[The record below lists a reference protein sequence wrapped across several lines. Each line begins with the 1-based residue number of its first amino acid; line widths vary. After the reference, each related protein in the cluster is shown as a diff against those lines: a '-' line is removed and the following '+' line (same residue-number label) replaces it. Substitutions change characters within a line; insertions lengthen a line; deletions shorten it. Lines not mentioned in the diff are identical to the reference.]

1 MAKVIGTASDILV
14 AIRDWAKGKFVAKE
28 TGKGLSTNDLTATLK
43 SNYDTAYTN
52 SHTHS
57 NKSVLDGITSAKVTA
72 WDGAI
77 PSSQKG
83 VANGVATL
91 GSDGKVLSS
100 QLPSYVDDVLEYAN
114 KASFPTTG
122 ETGKIYVAKDTNIV
136 YRWSGSAYVEI
147 SSSLA
152 LGETSST
159 AYRGDRGKIAY
170 DHSQSSH
177 APSNAQA
184 NVIET
189 VKVNGTALTPSNK
202 AVDISVPTNNNQ
214 LTNGAGYITA
224 SNSAVT
230 NKVVANSAI
239 TGATKCKITYDSKGL
254 VTGGADLT
262 ANDIPTITKSKISDF
277 AHTHDD
283 RYYTRTDSDNK
294 YLPKSHGYA
303 SNITLYGV
311 TFDGFQDDSWVD
323 VRVQENGG
331 DGDAVIHFETEG
343 NCLLNATYLAENG
356 VWLESKYAPKTHT
369 HDDRYYTET
378 EINTKLNGK
387 SDTGHTHDDRYYTES
402 EVDTKLNGK
411 ANTSGTYSG
420 LSVGSA
426 TNATNATNLMIDG
439 SAQTLSF
446 MSASEMTDILNL

>member
-1 MAKVIGTASDILV
+1 MSKVIGTASEILV
-14 AIRDWAKGKFVAKE
+14 AVRDWAKGKFVAKE
-28 TGKGLSTNDLTATLK
+28 AGKGLSTNDLTATLK

-91 GSDGKVLSS
+91 GSDGKVPSS
-100 QLPSYVDDVLEYAN
+100 QLPSYVDDVLEYAD
-114 KASFPTTG
+114 KASFPSAG

-170 DHSQSSH
+170 DHSQSAH

-202 AVDISVPTNNNQ
+202 AVDISVPTNTNQ
-214 LTNGAGYITA
+214 LTNGAGFITA
-224 SNSAVT
+224 SSSAVT
-230 NKVVANSAI
+230 NKVVANTAI
-239 TGATKCKITYDSKGL
+239 TGATKCKITYDNKGL
-254 VTGGADLT
+254 VTGGADL
-262 ANDIPTITKSKISDF
+262 AESDIPSIHKSKISDF
-277 AHTHDD
+277 AHTHAISDVTSLQTTLNTKANANIALLRD
-283 RYYTRTDSDNK
+283 ADNYYVVGNTHAISFGDPTEQN
-294 YLPKSHGYA
+294 H
-303 SNITLYGV
+303 II
-311 TFDGFQDDSWVD
+311 
-323 VRVQENGG
+323 VRGNGS
-331 DGDAVIHFETEG
+331 IE
-343 NCLLNATYLAENG
+343 LNAENSVVDIALQNDADDVVGFEFTTGGVFYLSADEF
-356 VWLESKYAPKTHT
+356 
-369 HDDRYYTET
+369 R
-378 EINTKLNGK
+378 GK
-387 SDTGHTHDDRYYTES
+387 
-402 EVDTKLNGK
+402 
-411 ANTSGTYSG
+411 
-420 LSVGSA
+420 A
-426 TNATNATNLMIDG
+426 TNAGRADSLLIDG
-439 SAQTLSF
+439 STQTLSF
-446 MSASEMTDILNL
+446 MTATEMTNILNS

>member
-1 MAKVIGTASDILV
+1 MSKVIGTASEILV
-14 AIRDWAKGKFVAKE
+14 AVRDWAKGKFVAKE
-28 TGKGLSTNDLTATLK
+28 AGKGLSTNDLTATLK

-91 GSDGKVLSS
+91 GSDGKVPSS

-170 DHSQSSH
+170 DHSQSAH

-189 VKVNGTALTPSNK
+189 VKVNGTALTPSSK

-262 ANDIPTITKSKISDF
+262 ASDIPSISKSKISDF
-277 AHTHDD
+277 AHTHAI
-283 RYYTRTDSDNK
+283 SD
-294 YLPKSHGYA
+294 
-303 SNITLYGV
+303 ITSLQ
-311 TFDGFQDDSWVD
+311 T
-323 VRVQENGG
+323 
-331 DGDAVIHFETEG
+331 T
-343 NCLLNATYLAENG
+343 LNAKANANIALLRDADNYYVVGNTHAISFGDPTEQNHIIVRGNGSIELNAENS
-356 VWLESKYAPKTHT
+356 VVDIALQNDA
-369 HDDRYYTET
+369 D
-378 EINTKLNGK
+378 EIVGFEFTTGGLFYLSADEFRGK
-387 SDTGHTHDDRYYTES
+387 
-402 EVDTKLNGK
+402 
-411 ANTSGTYSG
+411 
-420 LSVGSA
+420 A
-426 TNATNATNLMIDG
+426 TNAGRADSLLIDG
-439 SAQTLSF
+439 STQTLSF
-446 MSASEMTDILNL
+446 MTATEMTNILNS

>member
-43 SNYDTAYTN
+43 SNYDTAYSN

-91 GSDGKVLSS
+91 GSDGKIPSN
-100 QLPSYVDDVLEYAN
+100 QLPSYVDDVLEYA
-114 KASFPTTG
+114 KLSSFPTTG
-122 ETGKIYVAKDTNIV
+122 ETGKIYVALDTNIV

-170 DHSQSSH
+170 DHSQSAH

-189 VKVNGTALTPSNK
+189 VKVNGTALTPSSK
-202 AVDISVPTNNNQ
+202 AVDISVPTNTNQ
-214 LTNGAGYITA
+214 LANGAGFITA
-224 SNSAVT
+224 SSSAVT

-262 ANDIPTITKSKISDF
+262 ANDIPSITKSKISDF
-277 AHTHDD
+277 AHAHAI
-283 RYYTRTDSDNK
+283 SD
-294 YLPKSHGYA
+294 
-303 SNITLYGV
+303 ITSLQQ
-311 TFDGFQDDSWVD
+311 T
-323 VRVQENGG
+323 
-331 DGDAVIHFETEG
+331 
-343 NCLLNATYLAENG
+343 
-356 VWLESKYAPKTHT
+356 
-369 HDDRYYTET
+369 
-378 EINTKLNGK
+378 
-387 SDTGHTHDDRYYTES
+387 
-402 EVDTKLNGK
+402 LNGK
-411 ANTSGTYSG
+411 ANANQVLAFDSHGTYHVGDSQSILFADSTTATDGEDFIKIDMYGIDFGISSG
-420 LSVGSA
+420 ANTVELRPTADDDDSGITGLTLTNGAGSTFLEADQFIGNASRASVASSL
-426 TNATNATNLMIDG
+426 TIDG

-446 MSASEMTDILNL
+446 MSASEMTSILNS